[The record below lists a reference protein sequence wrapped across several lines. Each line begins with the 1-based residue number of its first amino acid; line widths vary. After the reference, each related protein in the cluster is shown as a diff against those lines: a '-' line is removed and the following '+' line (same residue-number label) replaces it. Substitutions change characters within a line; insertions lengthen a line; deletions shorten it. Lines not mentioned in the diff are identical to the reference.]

1 MFCIPKYLWQLCLI
15 FILLLLQL
23 HVWFGTTGIL
33 SLQEINTKSKL
44 EEEHM
49 QHLLHTN
56 EELRHKIRL
65 LQEDDTYMQNY
76 IRHKLNMIA
85 QDETFYQFIE

>member
-44 EEEHM
+44 EEDHIK
-49 QHLLHTN
+49 QLIQTN
-56 EELRHKIRL
+56 KELRHKIRL

-85 QDETFYQFIE
+85 GDETFYQFIE